1 MRIIGI
7 SPFHDASVAV
17 INDGKIEYFAK
28 EERFTR
34 KKRDSM
40 PYIAIEKAFENA
52 KGPVDL
58 CVMASPTNGDGAQRD
73 LADMIVKKWKVN
85 VKHICSEHHN
95 QHASLAFYNS
105 GFEEALCFV
114 IDRNGSV
121 QYNLDRPFARESESV
136 FKCAYPGKFE
146 PIMKTFWLLNGC
158 YTEMYEMLIQEIHN
172 RFPEAD
178 TYMQSGYGIVKVYEA
193 ATSLIGQHPLD
204 NGKTMGL
211 SAYGQDTGENYFIN
225 NSHIPIDSYFHHSPL
240 YAAPDPRCADVI
252 FSNAGYA
259 RQPHID
265 EENYL
270 PYANKAFQVQKET
283 QNAVLRLVK
292 KYVGKTGI
300 KKVCITGGYGLN
312 VVCNQYL
319 IKNLPEVEFYFEPM
333 ADDTGNSIGGAMMIY
348 REETQDTTVI
358 KNTNNF
364 FHNIVHDLSGI
375 EGKDCT
381 AKDVAS
387 LLAEGKSVAIFQ
399 GQAEA
404 GPRALGHRSILLDAT
419 IKNGKDV
426 VNKIKTREWYR
437 PFAGIVLKEDA
448 DQYFDM
454 VGLEESK
461 FMTINFDL
469 KTDIFPAITHVDNT
483 SRIQTIDKESSL
495 YDILVEFKKITGHGV
510 LLNTSF
516 NLAGDPLVETPQE
529 AIDVLNR
536 SLLDHV
542 YFPEIGKLV

>member
-17 INDGKIEYFAK
+17 INNGQIEYFAK

-73 LADMIVKKWKVN
+73 LADMIVKRWKVN
-85 VKHICSEHHN
+85 VKHVCSEHHN
-95 QHASLAFYNS
+95 QHANLAFFNS
-105 GFEEALCFV
+105 GFDEALCFV

-121 QYNLDRPFARESESV
+121 QFNLNTPFARESESV
-136 FKCAYPGKFE
+136 YKCSYPANFT
-146 PIMKTFWLLNGC
+146 PIMKTFWLLNGSFQD
-158 YTEMYEMLIQEIHN
+158 MYEGLVNEIKS
-172 RFPEAD
+172 RYPDAD
-178 TYMQSGYGIVKVYEA
+178 TYLQSAYGIVKVYEA

-211 SAYGQDTGENYFIN
+211 SAYGEDIEEDYFIK
-225 NSHIPIDSYFHHSPL
+225 STHIPIDSWFHHSPL
-240 YAAPDPRCADVI
+240 YGPADPRGADVI
-252 FSNAGYA
+252 FSNSAWS
-259 RQPHID
+259 RQPHLD
-265 EENYL
+265 LENYK

-292 KYVGKTGI
+292 KYVEKTGI

-319 IKNLPEVEFYFEPM
+319 IKNLPDVDFYFEPM

-348 REETQDTTVI
+348 REETRDTAI
-358 KNTNNF
+358 YKNNTNF
-364 FHNIVHDLSGI
+364 FHNVAHDLSSI
-375 EGKDCT
+375 EGNDCT
-381 AKDVAS
+381 AKEIAQ
-387 LLAEGKSVAIFQ
+387 LLANGKSIAVFN

-404 GPRALGHRSILLDAT
+404 GPRALGNRSILFDAT
-419 IKNGKDV
+419 NPQGKDI
-426 VNKIKTREWYR
+426 VNKIKNREWYR
-437 PFAGIVLKEDA
+437 PFAGVVLKEDA
-448 DQYFDM
+448 DKYFDM
-454 VGLEESK
+454 MGLEESR

-469 KTDIFPAITHVDNT
+469 ITDIFPAITHVDNT
-483 SRIQTIDKESSL
+483 SRIQTVDKDNPL
-495 YDILVEFKKITGHGV
+495 YPILVEFKRITGHGV